1 MNVRVATVLFA
12 LAIAVIPVGVASK
25 FMLGLTG
32 AIWIDPT
39 LVLALAALLALFP
52 RWGDFLDGG
61 LRLAVI
67 GAAVL
72 FFLSLACA
80 LSGVIF
86 RPPASLYT
94 LLREPLRL
102 WLNLCWFLLSCWFLV
117 YKPRVILRSSIF
129 AVVFGLAA
137 GIYLQLVAVGLAAAP
152 ASVVTYT
159 RSYFFRQAIW
169 FNGIPIPRMGG
180 LFFESPPF
188 GLFMFSMLV
197 VLLFTREPGR
207 YPKWTGWGISLAGL
221 GMLFSLAD
229 QVLVAGTVAL
239 LASVPQLAKKRPE
252 IMRPLL
258 AVATLAICVFLFHS
272 LSVKNISSTT
282 DMVTE
287 INGGSVGE
295 RSFHFR
301 YGVSLLQA
309 HPASTLFGL
318 GPGRYGEF
326 ASETGVYPD
335 SVNIQISELEILVEW
350 GVIGLAAW
358 IALLACVAG
367 RAWELHGVVGA
378 GLLLGLIIADSFQAN
393 WKHEAAFLAIA
404 ALCTRRLAV
413 GSTESRRFEDVTALF
428 TVIDGP
434 RGVPYG

>member
-12 LAIAVIPVGVASK
+12 MATVAIPIGVASK

-39 LVLALAALLALFP
+39 LVFAVAALLALFP
-52 RWGDFLDGG
+52 RWGDFFNGG

-67 GAAVL
+67 GAATL
-72 FFLSLACA
+72 FLLSLVCA
-80 LSGVIF
+80 LSGMIF

-94 LLREPLRL
+94 PLREPLRL
-102 WLNLCWFLLSCWFLV
+102 SLNLCWFLLSCWFLV
-117 YKPRVILRSSIF
+117 YKPRVVLRCSIF

-137 GIYLQLVAVGLAAAP
+137 GIYLQLVAVGLTPAP
-152 ASVVTYT
+152 ASVVAYT
-159 RSYFFRQAIW
+159 RSYFLRQAIW

-197 VLLFTREPGR
+197 VLLFTRESGR
-207 YPKWTGWGISLAGL
+207 YPRWTAWGISLAGL

-229 QVLVAGTVAL
+229 QVLVAGTVGMV
-239 LASVPQLAKKRPE
+239 ASLPQLAKNRPG
-252 IMRPLL
+252 IVRPLL
-258 AVATLAICVFLFHS
+258 LVATIVVYAFLHS
-272 LSVKNISSTT
+272 LSAKNITSTT

-309 HPASTLFGL
+309 YPTSTLFGL

-326 ASETGVYPD
+326 ASETGAYPD
-335 SVNIQISELEILVEW
+335 SVNIQTSELEILVEW
-350 GVIGLAAW
+350 GVLGLATW
-358 IALLACVAG
+358 IALLACVGG
-367 RAWELHGVVGA
+367 RAWELHGVAGL

-404 ALCTRRLAV
+404 SLCTRRLAV
-413 GSTESRRFEDVTALF
+413 
-428 TVIDGP
+428 
-434 RGVPYG
+434 PYG

>member
-1 MNVRVATVLFA
+1 VNVRVATVLFA
-12 LAIAVIPVGVASK
+12 MALAAIPIGVASK

-32 AIWIDPT
+32 ATWIDPS
-39 LVLALAALLALFP
+39 LVLALAALLALLP
-52 RWGDFLDGG
+52 RWGDFLNGG
-61 LRLAVI
+61 LRLAVM
-67 GAAVL
+67 GAAAL
-72 FFLSLACA
+72 FFLSLVCA
-80 LSGVIF
+80 LSGATF

-94 LLREPLRL
+94 PLREPLRL

-117 YKPRVILRSSIF
+117 YKPRVVLRWSIF

-137 GIYLQLVAVGLAAAP
+137 GIYLQLVAVGLAPAP
-152 ASVVTYT
+152 ASVVAYS

-197 VLLFTREPGR
+197 VLLFTRETGR
-207 YPKWTGWGISLAGL
+207 YPRWTAWGISLAGL

-229 QVLVAGTVAL
+229 QVLVAGTVGL
-239 LASVPQLAKKRPE
+239 LASLPQLAKNRPGVV
-252 IMRPLL
+252 RPLVV
-258 AVATLAICVFLFHS
+258 VATIAICAFLFHS
-272 LSVKNISSTT
+272 LSVKNISSTA

-309 HPASTLFGL
+309 HPTSTFFGL

-326 ASETGVYPD
+326 ASETGAYPD
-335 SVNIQISELEILVEW
+335 SVNIQTSELEILVEW

-367 RAWELHGVVGA
+367 RAWELHGVVGV

-404 ALCTRRLAV
+404 ALCTRRLVV
-413 GSTESRRFEDVTALF
+413 GATESRLLKESTARLAAN
-428 TVIDGP
+428 
-434 RGVPYG
+434 